1 MLRVGK
7 SINHLLTNSDV
18 NTIVNGRI
26 FPIIADQGTAYPFI
40 TYRRNGSGNDSN
52 KDSIYEDTTTVEL
65 VIASVSYQESMDI
78 AVKVREALEKK
89 RYDNIKDIR
98 LVDASEDYVS
108 EAFIQNLVFTI
119 KIKK

>member
-7 SINHLLTNSDV
+7 SINYLLTNSEV
-18 NTIVNGRI
+18 NTIVKGRI

-40 TYRRNGSGNDSN
+40 TYRRNGSSNDSN

-119 KIKK
+119 KIIK